1 MEELRKLGPLAVR
14 GKYVAFAASAVTPEL
29 AAALEPERFDADVRS
44 AARGA
49 R

>member
-1 MEELRKLGPLAVR
+1 MEELRKVKPFAVR
-14 GKYVAFAASAVTPEL
+14 GEYVAFAASAVTPEL
-29 AAALEPERFDADVRS
+29 AAALEPERFDTDVRS